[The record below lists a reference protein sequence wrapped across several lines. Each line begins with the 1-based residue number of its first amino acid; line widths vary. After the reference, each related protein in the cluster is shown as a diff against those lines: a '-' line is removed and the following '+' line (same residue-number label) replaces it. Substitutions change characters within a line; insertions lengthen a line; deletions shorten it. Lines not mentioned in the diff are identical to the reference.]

1 MRIELPI
8 GKGASRKFPSIKRA
22 YQWEWS
28 FPVERE
34 LASETESFLAIFYA
48 FFASEMLK
56 LPKNTGGFTSPPD
69 PLQGADIWILFFV
82 EYQSSVLLKYKV
94 SALEAVN

>member
-1 MRIELPI
+1 
-8 GKGASRKFPSIKRA
+8 
-22 YQWEWS
+22 
-28 FPVERE
+28 
-34 LASETESFLAIFYA
+34 
-48 FFASEMLK
+48 MLK